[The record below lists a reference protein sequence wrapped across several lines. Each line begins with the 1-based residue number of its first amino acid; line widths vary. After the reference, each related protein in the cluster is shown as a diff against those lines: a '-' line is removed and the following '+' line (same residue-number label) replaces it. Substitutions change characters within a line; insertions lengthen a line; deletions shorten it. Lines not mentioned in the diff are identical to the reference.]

1 MEKFKNA
8 KRRWNA
14 RTPIFFRSIIKAGI
28 AIAGVGTTLL
38 ALPVAL
44 PAALVTASTY
54 MIAVGSTAAVIS
66 KFTKI

>member
-1 MEKFKNA
+1 MTTA
-8 KRRWNA
+8 KRRWKA
-14 RTPIFFRSIIKAGI
+14 RTPLFFRNIIKAGI

-38 ALPVAL
+38 TLPVAL